1 VFKTFS
7 KKLYPIDHDLKE
19 KRHLIYPVDA
29 DESMG
34 ETDMLYSGRLA
45 FIYGSRSKVQP
56 DDMIQSGLPIHG
68 RQARLLSQM
77 GTTGGGDFNTS
88 QRLCS
93 FEYLQR
99 YFHEHLRTRVIDFK
113 ALVNDVSADMLDKL
127 ARNVPGDPKKEAD
140 QEIIAT
146 GGITTD
152 DDGPFLCGNVRD
164 RRLVAVTTKQ
174 GRSTKMMM
182 STGVKDT
189 MLFQYLEHMLMNA
202 GVFDWTPDGIVD
214 SKLSQGDRLL
224 DDELDSRDGELY
236 NVTVGGPAVSSS
248 WAGDYNR
255 EVMPLDKVFVVL
267 VADVWHGLA
276 KADTDTNYKTA
287 WKTAKEYKEA
297 KEAAMKDPKDP
308 TEDKHIL
315 TNMRVRL
322 VTSCEMINHSYKKA
336 NKDNTDTVDPTS
348 RMGLMKSNKVSEYI
362 IGGWCVGTVMDTAA
376 SRAISTGMNLM
387 GAVKRP
393 RTSFACN
400 VNVNVKWWSADKLY
414 RSYMNVQGLVRARY
428 DLPKGIP
435 DYKKKG
441 GAKGDGGGEGGGNG
455 GGGLGGGGLGG
466 GANGGGEGGARS

>member
-7 KKLYPIDHDLKE
+7 KKLYPIDHDPTATQ
-19 KRHLIYPVDA
+19 RHLIYPVDA
-29 DESMG
+29 DEGMG
-34 ETDMLYSGRLA
+34 ETDTLYSGRLA
-45 FIYGSRSKVQP
+45 FIFGSRSNAQP
-56 DDMIQSGLPIHG
+56 DAGVNLTPPIHS
-68 RQARLLSQM
+68 RQARLLSQLAI
-77 GTTGGGDFNTS
+77 GGSDVNTS

-99 YFHEHLRTRVIDFK
+99 YFHEHLRTRVIDITNG
-113 ALVNDVSADMLDKL
+113 NDVPADMKAKL
-127 ARNVPGDPKKEAD
+127 ERNVPGDPKKEAD
-140 QEIIAT
+140 HALIIT
-146 GGITTD
+146 GGIKTD
-152 DDGPFLCGNVRD
+152 DDGPFLCGKVRD
-164 RRLVAVTTKQ
+164 RRPVAVTTKQ
-174 GRSTKMMM
+174 GRSTSAESKM

-189 MLFQYLEHMLMNA
+189 MLFQYLEHLLMNA

-276 KADTDTNYKTA
+276 KEDAVSRYNTTMGGWN
-287 WKTAKEYKEA
+287 TAKAYKGA
-297 KEAAMKDPKDP
+297 KDTAMKDPDSP
-308 TEDKHIL
+308 NRDKHIL

-322 VTSCEMINHSYKKA
+322 VTSCEMINHSFKKV

-348 RMGLMKSNKVSEYI
+348 RMGLMKSKIVSEYI

-428 DLPKGIP
+428 DIHKGIP
-435 DYKKKG
+435 DYKKTG
-441 GAKGDGGGEGGGNG
+441 GAKGGVPPSSFPPPGPKEKMD
-455 GGGLGGGGLGG
+455 
-466 GANGGGEGGARS
+466 ARYDPVGSIF